1 MVRPVFH
8 LWAMRALRLFLPC
21 VLAWA
26 SVNLQAQ
33 TTTLP
38 DLDQGRLWVSPL
50 AVLTT
55 GLHAGYILE
64 EPSAWLGLGGV
75 RLEANVWDR
84 KARLYAL
91 WRTDRSEPGF
101 EQSFR
106 EVGLGVANLGGLGS
120 RNTTLKASVGGPS
133 AYVAW
138 GHTRR
143 TLEWQ
148 RGRGKGTMPMTVMWG
163 IRAEWL
169 SRRVTVDAPSGNTQE
184 FNLGLF
190 LPVFVRLQLPV
201 G

>member
-1 MVRPVFH
+1 MVH
-8 LWAMRALRLFLPC
+8 LWVMRALRLLLPC
-21 VLAWA
+21 VFAWA

-38 DLDQGRLWVSPL
+38 DLDQGRLWISPA
-50 AVLTT
+50 AVLAT

-64 EPSAWLGLGGV
+64 ESSSFLGMDGL

-106 EVGLGVANLGGLGS
+106 EVGLGVANLGSLGS
-120 RNTTLKASVGGPS
+120 RNTALKTTVGGPS

-169 SRRVTVDAPSGNTQE
+169 SRRVTVVAPSGNTQE

-190 LPVFVRLQLPV
+190 LPVFVRIQLPV

>member
-1 MVRPVFH
+1 MM
-8 LWAMRALRLFLPC
+8 LSRLFLLSC
-21 VLAWA
+21 FLVLCAPIR
-26 SVNLQAQ
+26 AQ

-38 DLDQGRLWVSPL
+38 DFDQGRLWVSPL

-55 GLHAGYILE
+55 GIHAGYILE
-64 EPSAWLGLGGV
+64 EPSAWMGLGGV
-75 RLEANVWDR
+75 RVEANVWDR

-91 WRTDRSEPGF
+91 WRTNLSEPGV

-106 EVGLGVANLGGLGS
+106 EVGFGVANLGDLGS
-120 RNTTLKASVGGPS
+120 RNTALTATVGGPS

-148 RGRGKGTMPMTVMWG
+148 RGRGKGTMPMTMMWG

-184 FNLGLF
+184 FNLGLL
-190 LPVFVRLQLPV
+190 LPVFVRLQLPI

>member
-1 MVRPVFH
+1 MTLSRF
-8 LWAMRALRLFLPC
+8 FLLVC
-21 VLAWA
+21 CAVLGV
-26 SVNLQAQ
+26 STLAQ

-38 DLDQGRLWVSPL
+38 DLDQGRLWISPL

-55 GLHAGYILE
+55 GIHAGYILE
-64 EPSAWLGLGGV
+64 EPSAWLGFGGV
-75 RLEANVWDR
+75 RVEANVWDR

-91 WRTDRSEPGF
+91 WRTDRSELGF

-106 EVGLGVANLGGLGS
+106 EVGLGVANLGDLGS
-120 RNTTLKASVGGPS
+120 RNTALKSTVGGPS

-169 SRRVTVDAPSGNTQE
+169 SRRVTVGAPNRNAQE

-190 LPVFVRLQLPV
+190 LPVFARLQLPI

>member
-1 MVRPVFH
+1 MTLSR
-8 LWAMRALRLFLPC
+8 FLLLVC
-21 VLAWA
+21 CAVLGV
-26 SVNLQAQ
+26 STLAQ

-55 GLHAGYILE
+55 GIHAGYILE
-64 EPSAWLGLGGV
+64 EPSAWLGFGGMRV
-75 RLEANVWDR
+75 EANVWDR

-120 RNTTLKASVGGPS
+120 RVTALKSTVGGPS

-138 GHTRR
+138 GHTCR

-148 RGRGKGTMPMTVMWG
+148 RGRGKGTMPMTVIWG

-190 LPVFVRLQLPV
+190 LPVFVRLQLPI

>member
-1 MVRPVFH
+1 MTLSRF
-8 LWAMRALRLFLPC
+8 FLLVC
-21 VLAWA
+21 CAVLGV
-26 SVNLQAQ
+26 STLAQ

-38 DLDQGRLWVSPL
+38 DLDQGRLWISPL

-55 GLHAGYILE
+55 GIHAGYILE
-64 EPSAWLGLGGV
+64 EPSAWLGFGGV
-75 RLEANVWDR
+75 RVEANVWDR

-91 WRTDRSEPGF
+91 WRTDRSELGF

-106 EVGLGVANLGGLGS
+106 EVGLGVANLGDLGS
-120 RNTTLKASVGGPS
+120 RNTALKSTVGGPS

-169 SRRVTVDAPSGNTQE
+169 SRRVTVVAPSGNTQE

-190 LPVFVRLQLPV
+190 LPLFVRLQLPV